1 MISKII
7 IQTWP
12 EKRKT
17 YVSPEALIYKTIL
30 IYKTTTATATATA
43 TTTINSSEF
52 MLEKTLCFIMA
63 QFLKCYQKNCS
74 GNDEPFF
81 CLLPVCCLLFYSQS
95 RFLAGIFFQRE
106 IECFIECLV
115 ECVNAGI
122 DDQKYILT
130 TVLQEN
136 IQKGILQQMININ
149 FFQNIFFLFFNIFK

>member
-30 IYKTTTATATATA
+30 IYKTATATATA
-43 TTTINSSEF
+43 TTTINSSEY

-63 QFLKCYQKNCS
+63 QFLKCYQKNRS